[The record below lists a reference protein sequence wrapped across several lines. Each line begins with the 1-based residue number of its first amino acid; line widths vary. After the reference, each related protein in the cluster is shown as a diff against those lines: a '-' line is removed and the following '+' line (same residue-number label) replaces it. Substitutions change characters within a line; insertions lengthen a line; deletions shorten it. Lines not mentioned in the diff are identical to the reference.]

1 MPLNTYGHKV
11 SESVAAWAGWAR
23 KLLAER
29 ETAPIETGNV
39 RRGFRS
45 LADLAAAQVE
55 ESRRERLI
63 T

>member
-1 MPLNTYGHKV
+1 MLNTYGYKV
-11 SESVAAWAGWAR
+11 SESVTAWAGWAR

-29 ETAPIETGNV
+29 DTVPIETGNV

-45 LADLAAAQVE
+45 LTELAAAQVE
-55 ESRRERLI
+55 ESRRERLV